1 MMYMIS
7 EIYTDLDGS
16 THSPENVIKSDYREA
31 ESHYFTALA
40 SAAVDTTI
48 KHAVYMF
55 NDEGRMIHSQFFNHV
70 NPSITIPE

>member
-31 ESHYFTALA
+31 ESYYFTALA
-40 SAAVDTTI
+40 SAAVDPTI

-70 NPSITIPE
+70 NPSPIIAE